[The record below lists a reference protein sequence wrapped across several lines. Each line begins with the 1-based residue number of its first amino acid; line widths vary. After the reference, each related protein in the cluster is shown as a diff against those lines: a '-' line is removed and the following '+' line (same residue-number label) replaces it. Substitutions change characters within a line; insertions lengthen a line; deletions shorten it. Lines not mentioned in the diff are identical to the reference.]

1 MRTQFLNCYYFLPRI
16 ICQLP
21 IFFGREKYLLVQQF
35 LYEAEIWLFS
45 PTILKDTVFYLMKVH
60 SFRLYY
66 CSKWWQSDIV
76 KCMSLNL
83 KDFWTQKISHLGLG
97 YRFISNLNESKEEI
111 FKQNISNAF
120 PFKPTKTTFIQ
131 ALHGNKTFHSFWLR
145 IAWKHFKQIST
156 FLLMSI
162 KWLSQS
168 DYIQLDAFILLI
180 RHFKA

>member
-1 MRTQFLNCYYFLPRI
+1 MRQNCD
-16 ICQLP
+16 
-21 IFFGREKYLLVQQF
+21 FFF
-35 LYEAEIWLFS
+35 FHN
-45 PTILKDTVFYLMKVH
+45 LKDTVSYLMKVH
-60 SFRLYY
+60 SFRSDY

-83 KDFWTQKISHLGLG
+83 KDFWTRKISHLLLG

-131 ALHGNKTFHSFWLR
+131 ALQGNKTFHSFWLR

-168 DYIQLDAFILLI
+168 DYIQLDAFILLNSI
-180 RHFKA
+180 IMVK

>member
-16 ICQLP
+16 IRQLP

-35 LYEAEIWLFS
+35 LYEAEIWLFF
-45 PTILKDTVFYLMKVH
+45 TILKDTVFYLMKVH

-131 ALHGNKTFHSFWLR
+131 ALQGNKTFHSFWLR